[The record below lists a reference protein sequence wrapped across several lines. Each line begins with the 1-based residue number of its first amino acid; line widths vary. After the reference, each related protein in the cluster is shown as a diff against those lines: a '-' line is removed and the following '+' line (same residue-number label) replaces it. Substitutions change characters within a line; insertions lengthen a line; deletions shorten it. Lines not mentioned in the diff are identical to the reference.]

1 VKRLLEALRSILR
14 PAKPPAP
21 AGDDLEPYCSE
32 LTLQQ
37 RRIQAGSLDA
47 STAKAI
53 HKVGARYGADL

>member
-1 VKRLLEALRSILR
+1 MRRLLAALRSMLR

-37 RRIQAGSLDA
+37 RRARATPLEPA
-47 STAKAI
+47 TAKAI
-53 HKVGARYGADL
+53 HKIGARYGADL